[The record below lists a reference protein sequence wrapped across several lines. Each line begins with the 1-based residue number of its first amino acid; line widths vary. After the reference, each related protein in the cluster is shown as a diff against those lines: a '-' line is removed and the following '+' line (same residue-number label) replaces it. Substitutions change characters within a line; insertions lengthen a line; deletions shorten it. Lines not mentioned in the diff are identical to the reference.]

1 MKTQKPSAQI
11 SSIPG
16 INDVNRRGL
25 ASQPV
30 AENQMD
36 KQPNSSSTN
45 LRSVFV
51 RRRKA
56 WFWFSSDFLFKQV
69 LRR

>member
-16 INDVNRRGL
+16 IIDVNRRGL

-30 AENQMD
+30 AENQME
-36 KQPNSSSTN
+36 KQPNSSTTN

-51 RRRKA
+51 RRRK
-56 WFWFSSDFLFKQV
+56 V
-69 LRR
+69 